1 MHDAQS
7 RSLHP
12 ALAAVALA
20 GAVAALGGGY
30 WDDAWHTERGR
41 DTFFIAPHLAIYGGI
56 TLIGGVLALWVAL
69 AVRQAGARSSLRR
82 PTLVLAAI
90 SVAVT
95 LASGPIDNVWHEAF
109 GRDSVIWS
117 PPHML
122 GIVGTLGLGAALLA
136 EVAHR
141 RALAL
146 VAGGLVLAAATFTVV
161 EFDTDVP
168 QFDAAFY
175 LPVLATSAAI
185 ALALVRMVVPGRWSA
200 TEAAAAHLA
209 FVLVVSGFLLVV
221 GFEAPALPL
230 LVAPAVLLDVGEAR
244 HWSPAARAAA
254 FTVALFAVYVP
265 ARNRLGE
272 GVEIS
277 TLDVLVGLPLAVG
290 AVLVVLS
297 LATPRPASSA
307 RSVSVATTGLMT
319 IAAAVVIL
327 AAAPRA
333 MAHDPGQGRDAG
345 SVDLAVIGG
354 PERTELR
361 GRWNSSRC
369 AEISGAAVVA
379 RRGGVVVRGPLAVAG
394 CRLQGAVALPTR
406 GRWFV
411 YVELQTARGSVESWL
426 PIRAG
431 AGERASAVAR
441 YAYAPAQRSGS
452 AVKRVVGGVLYAVM
466 VALLAATFLLLS
478 PTRASA
484 ERRRRESA
492 AAAAS
497 S

>member
-1 MHDAQS
+1 MHDTPS

-56 TLIGGVLALWVAL
+56 TLIGAVLALWVAL
-69 AVRQAGARSSLRR
+69 AVRHAGARASLRR
-82 PTLVLAAI
+82 PTLVLAAA

-95 LASGPIDNVWHEAF
+95 LASGPIDNAWHEAF

-161 EFDTDVP
+161 EYDTDVP
-168 QFDAAFY
+168 QFAVVPY

-200 TEAAAAHLA
+200 TEAATVHLA
-209 FVLVVSGFLLVV
+209 FVLVVSGFLLLV

-244 HWSPAARAAA
+244 HWSPGARAAA

-265 ARNRLGE
+265 ARNWIGQ
-272 GVEIS
+272 GVEIA
-277 TLDVLVGLPLAVG
+277 TMDVLVGLPLAAG

-297 LATPRPASSA
+297 LAGPRRA
-307 RSVSVATTGLMT
+307 RSPRTVSVPTTGLVA
-319 IAAAVVIL
+319 IAAAIVVL

-333 MAHDPGQGRDAG
+333 MAHDPGQGADAG
-345 SVDLAVIGG
+345 SVDLSVIAG
-354 PERTELR
+354 PERAEVR
-361 GRWNSSRC
+361 GRWNSTRC
-369 AEISGAAVVA
+369 AEISSAAVVA
-379 RRGGVVVRGPLAVAG
+379 RRGGVAVRGPLAVAG
-394 CRLQGAVALPTR
+394 CRLRGAVALPTR

-411 YVELQTARGSVESWL
+411 YVELRTPRGPVESWL

-441 YAYAPAQRSGS
+441 YAYAPAQRSSS

-466 VALLAATFLLLS
+466 IALLAATFLLLS
-478 PTRASA
+478 PTRASRG
-484 ERRRRESA
+484 RRRRESA